1 MFGILSALWLRC
13 TKLKGI
19 LRRAAAMDNNGSTA
33 YAAAQD
39 TYYLATARSV
49 YDRKRANFAKVCALA
64 PAAFGCAS
72 CLTLRVKGFVCSGTI
87 CGSRYPTLP
96 VRSAPWTRGI
106 FTEVACSIAT
116 NSIQY
121 ELLKPSVSK
130 LFGVCFREVSF
141 RTRGCEAQQYS
152 EVDLVPELLGLVP
165 GMQQHSQ
172 RPTSTKPRQKRL
184 GSGSRGSQ
192 TGVTGCLSSWLSN
205 RLQGTKC

>member
-1 MFGILSALWLRC
+1 MFDQSKNLNRAIGQRLHRLPGFLRCARRMFGILSALWLRC

-121 ELLKPSVSK
+121 ELVKPSGVQAFRR
-130 LFGVCFREVSF
+130 LFPRSQLQNSG
-141 RTRGCEAQQYS
+141 
-152 EVDLVPELLGLVP
+152 LLSATIL
-165 GMQQHSQ
+165 
-172 RPTSTKPRQKRL
+172 
-184 GSGSRGSQ
+184 
-192 TGVTGCLSSWLSN
+192 
-205 RLQGTKC
+205 